1 MRIVWYEDALSEA
14 NAAAVYYHRQQAG
27 LGQRFIDSVESAVS
41 KISHRPLLYRK
52 IADTDVRKCK
62 LLRFPFGIIYRVQ
75 EETIFIIAVMHF
87 RQAPGYWR
95 HRITPS
101 RVKPDAR

>member
-1 MRIVWYEDALSEA
+1 MRIVWDEAALNETH
-14 NAAAVYYHRQQAG
+14 AAAVYYHSQQAD
-27 LGQRFIDSVESAVS
+27 LGQRFLDAVETAVS

-62 LLRFPFGIIYRVQ
+62 LPRFPFGIIYRVQ
-75 EETIFIIAVMHF
+75 EETLFIIAVMHF
-87 RQAPGYWR
+87 RQAPGYWQ
-95 HRITPS
+95 HRINPS